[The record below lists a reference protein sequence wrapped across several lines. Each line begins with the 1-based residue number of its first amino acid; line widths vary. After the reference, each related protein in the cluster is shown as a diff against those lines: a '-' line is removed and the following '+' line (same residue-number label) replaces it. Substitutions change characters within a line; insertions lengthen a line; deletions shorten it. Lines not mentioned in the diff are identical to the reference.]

1 MCACTCAC
9 ASLAGD
15 SDALN
20 VKERARQLQQLLLR
34 SEMHAPRLTGTYGRG
49 LVIRGDPISGPVCA
63 IGNYYTD
70 DLSLLRS
77 TYTHIVRVCTR
88 GTRTRASARYARTT
102 PRVSPRI
109 RLSRALPLSTRS
121 FYSPFRGFSF
131 LLFLLLPHRPL
142 CNFSSVDGRS
152 GVPDTRRAR
161 FAQSIY
167 FIEIKFHLSGENPR
181 SPVTGYLIISIKKF
195 LERSI

>member
-1 MCACTCAC
+1 MPRIIAHAGWRRESGNGSDGVCVCVCACVRTC

-63 IGNYYTD
+63 IGNYYTN

-88 GTRTRASARYARTT
+88 GTRVHARARVTQEQLPVSLRAS
-102 PRVSPRI
+102 
-109 RLSRALPLSTRS
+109 LSHALPALPLSTRS

-131 LLFLLLPHRPL
+131 LLFLLLPRRPPL
-142 CNFSSVDGRS
+142 CNFSTDGAAFRIRE
-152 GVPDTRRAR
+152 GRASCD
-161 FAQSIY
+161 Q
-167 FIEIKFHLSGENPR
+167 FISLK
-181 SPVTGYLIISIKKF
+181 
-195 LERSI
+195 